1 MADKAQKNCFV
12 IMGFGIKTDLA
23 TGRKLNLDKS
33 YQALIKPVVEKKGIT
48 CFRADEIRHSGSID
62 LQMYEQ
68 LLTADLVI
76 ADISTANV
84 NAFYELGIRHALKPY
99 STIIISEDQLGY
111 PFDLTHITINKYTH
125 LGDSIDYFEV
135 LRFQKL
141 LEDTIDSVLA
151 NSVPDS
157 PVYTFLDD
165 LIPPHLKAS
174 AENVVKQIGDVL
186 TAKKED
192 AAAAQNPDDQTLSII
207 IKQAEDAL
215 KNKKFDLAK
224 VLFDSALKMLS
235 YENDPHI
242 IANNTYIVQRLALAT
257 YQAKQPD
264 EITALKDSI
273 TLLRKIDLDH
283 TNDPETVALAGS
295 IEKHLFEQGEGDSH
309 LDSAILYYQ
318 RGYYLLHNRH
328 NGINLAYLLN
338 CRATTSLDA
347 SRDEKI
353 ADIVWANRMRRDVL
367 SLCEKDAAKI
377 TAMESQAQSSTE
389 QISEE
394 QKEIISEQKFWIL
407 VNKAEAHFGLGQLDE
422 YEKAAADAKLIA
434 HDDWM
439 MDSFSKQLEK
449 LKALI
454 VKQQEMV

>member
-1 MADKAQKNCFV
+1 MADTSQKNCFV

-62 LQMYEQ
+62 LQMYQQ

-165 LIPPHLKAS
+165 LIPPHLKAK

-192 AAAAQNPDDQTLSII
+192 VAAAQNPDDQTLSII

-215 KNKKFDLAK
+215 KNKQFDLAK
-224 VLFDSALKMLS
+224 ALFDSALKMLS

-264 EITALKDSI
+264 EVTALKDSI
-273 TLLRKIDLDH
+273 TLLKKIDLDH

-295 IEKHLFEQGEGDSH
+295 IEKHLFEQAEGDSH

-338 CRATTSLDA
+338 CRATTNLDA
-347 SRDEKI
+347 SKEERI
-353 ADIVWANRMRRDVL
+353 ADIVWANRMRKDVL
-367 SLCEKDAAKI
+367 NLCERDAAKI
-377 TAMESQAQSSTE
+377 AAMENQAESSTE

-407 VNKAEAHFGLGQLDE
+407 VNKAEAYFGLGQVDE
-422 YEKAAADAKLIA
+422 YEKAAADAKLVV

-454 VKQQEMV
+454 AKQQTIV